1 MKPFYDWSPRAQ
13 RFVLRCLIFVISAQ
27 VAPLVHAQ
35 TAPAWNEDN
44 LSWTAPTACSDGTP
58 LTNCPVTGY
67 RIERASS
74 PTATTWAFVATTSLT
89 SYKAT
94 NVPAGQNCY
103 RVAANSSNGMSAW
116 APVLASSCAIAA
128 APPPPPPAPPGSVT
142 VTDVVAY
149 EVRKNSSGVMVA
161 SRIGIV
167 PTGTV
172 CSQETRT
179 VNSGSYPGTY
189 NRIDPKAVDLIN
201 WPNRLPPTDVFARCA
216 AG

>member
-1 MKPFYDWSPRAQ
+1 MFDRLRLGAVWTLGYAGMLLMLAVIYSPA
-13 RFVLRCLIFVISAQ
+13 
-27 VAPLVHAQ
+27 VHGQ
-35 TAPAWNEDN
+35 TVWNEDN
-44 LSWTAPTACSDGTP
+44 LSWTAPTGCSDGTP
-58 LTNCPVTGY
+58 IANCPVTGY

-74 PTATTWAFVATTSLT
+74 PTATTWVFVATTSLT

-103 RVAANSSNGMSAW
+103 RVAANSANGMSAW
-116 APVLASSCAIAA
+116 APVLASSCATAA
-128 APPPPPPAPPGSVT
+128 APPPPPPPPSPPGSVT
-142 VTDVVAY
+142 ITDVVAY
-149 EVRKNSSGVMVA
+149 EVRPNSKGVMVA
-161 SRIGIV
+161 ARIGVV
-167 PTGTV
+167 PAGTV